1 MPNIGRTTIEATGSP
16 QNLTALAAH
25 VRGTAR
31 GSSAFTLSGLMHPDP
46 APDHAVRWAEL
57 SAADE
62 MVRLSVDITY
72 DRDALGVAARIAERF
87 PMLRVAAF
95 FVAECD
101 ESAFDALRFA
111 GGRLAYEAHFDDDIR
126 FPVSARGPG
135 GRCASLVR
143 CFQRTPARSAAAFDH
158 FDPAVLARLADRP
171 AVAGGWRDADA
182 GDGVPQIR
190 TWWHPGATDGTGQA
204 LVAQDGAFVLLT
216 GMDRYGGYGGKE
228 HLDAEGVVSRLPE
241 LAAEIERHLREH
253 AADQGAC
260 RQARAHGGGLP
271 EGDIP
276 F

>member
-16 QNLTALAAH
+16 QDLAALAAH

-31 GSSAFTLSGLMHPDP
+31 GSSAFTLPGLMRPDP

-57 SAADE
+57 SATDGI
-62 MVRLSVDITY
+62 VSLSVDITY

-87 PMLRVAAF
+87 PTLRIAAS

-101 ESAFDALRFA
+101 ESAFNALRFA
-111 GGRLAYEAHFDDDIR
+111 GDRLAYEAHFDDDIR
-126 FPVSARGPG
+126 FPVSAHGPG

-143 CFQRTPARSAAAFDH
+143 CFQRTPTRSAAAFDR

-171 AVAGGWRDADA
+171 AVADGWRAA
-182 GDGVPQIR
+182 GAGSPEIR

-216 GMDRYGGYGGKE
+216 GMDSYGGYGRKE

-260 RQARAHGGGLP
+260 RQARAHGGGWP
-271 EGDIP
+271 EGDVP